1 MPLKRLPARTFDFLT
16 ALALVAAG
24 AGWGAPATV
33 AAQAAP
39 ADEYRVKAVFLF
51 NFAQFVEWPPE
62 AFPSPE
68 APLVI
73 GLLGTD
79 PFGSSLDETVRG
91 ENVNG
96 HPLVIRRFARVGDV
110 ADCHI
115 LFVGR
120 DEGGRL
126 AQILGALKSREILTV
141 GEIQGFAERGGMIG
155 FVTDRNRIRLA
166 VNVEASDDSRLKL
179 SSKLLRAA
187 TIVSTGGA

>member
-1 MPLKRLPARTFDFLT
+1 MPLKRPSARTFDFLT
-16 ALALVAAG
+16 ALALLAAA
-24 AGWGAPATV
+24 AGWGLPATV
-33 AAQAAP
+33 VAQAAT
-39 ADEYRVKAVFLF
+39 ADEYRVKAAFLF

-62 AFPSPE
+62 AFPTPA

-110 ADCHI
+110 EGCHI

-126 AQILGALKSREILTV
+126 AQILGVLKSREILTV
-141 GEIQGFAERGGMIG
+141 GETQGFAERGGMIG